1 MHGNAYIVA
10 VQVLL
15 PQKAGSLTWWPI
27 KSKVQQPLLSF
38 TVTFDINHWCPG
50 SAVWFYPHDSSDH
63 SLTLLSNGP
72 LHQFFTERALTGH
85 KVVIARGSL
94 KKPPQSGNTTGD
106 LLNSVL
112 QSMSDK
118 TCKCAFFFF
127 VRKRENCVDF
137 GVSFVSPHHRSEGS
151 SEFNRP
157 NGWHFDF
164 GSGPLTLMS
173 TPTIFLAK
181 QVVIRQ
187 SGMCNI
193 YCISLSFSCETTL
206 KWGIRMEMIN
216 HKIS

>member
-15 PQKAGSLTWWPI
+15 PQKVVSLTWWPI

-94 KKPPQSGNTTGD
+94 KKTPQSGNTTGD

-127 VRKRENCVDF
+127 
-137 GVSFVSPHHRSEGS
+137 S
-151 SEFNRP
+151 SEREKIV
-157 NGWHFDF
+157 
-164 GSGPLTLMS
+164 LTLEALLFLLITGVRGPVNLIGQMADILILAVGFWLWCQPLQFS
-173 TPTIFLAK
+173 LQNRLWYVRAVCAIFT
-181 QVVIRQ
+181 VFP
-187 SGMCNI
+187 
-193 YCISLSFSCETTL
+193 SLSPVRPL
-206 KWGIRMEMIN
+206 
-216 HKIS
+216 

>member
-1 MHGNAYIVA
+1 MLFSSMHGNAYIVA

-118 TCKCAFFFF
+118 TCKCAFFFRQKE
-127 VRKRENCVDF
+127 RKLCWLWSLFCFSSSQEW
-137 GVSFVSPHHRSEGS
+137 GVQ
-151 SEFNRP
+151 
-157 NGWHFDF
+157 W
-164 GSGPLTLMS
+164 
-173 TPTIFLAK
+173 I
-181 QVVIRQ
+181 
-187 SGMCNI
+187 
-193 YCISLSFSCETTL
+193 
-206 KWGIRMEMIN
+206 
-216 HKIS
+216 

>member
-63 SLTLLSNGP
+63 CLTLLSNGP

-164 GSGPLTLMS
+164 GSGLLTLMS

-193 YCISLSFSCETTL
+193 YCISLSFSRETTL